1 MDYKTKLIELISNI
15 DEEETLKLLW
25 NVFCSFKKRWG
36 F

>member
-15 DEEETLKLLW
+15 DEEEKLKFLW
-25 NVFCSFKKRWG
+25 NFVYSFKKRWG